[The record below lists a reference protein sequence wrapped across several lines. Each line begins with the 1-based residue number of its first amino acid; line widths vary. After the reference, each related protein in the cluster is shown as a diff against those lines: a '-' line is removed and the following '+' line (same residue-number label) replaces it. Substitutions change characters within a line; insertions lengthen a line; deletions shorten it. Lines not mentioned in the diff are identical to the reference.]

1 MKNYYQ
7 YENYPRILDEKDAV
21 ERSKNK
27 VIFRPGKKH
36 RLPFKELE
44 VALENVFDLAQPT
57 IDGLFD
63 DLVPGSKLMEEF
75 MAEWEKF
82 QASESSYGIWVFYP
96 AKNHLV
102 RFVPLFWHR
111 LSLLM
116 RNSTLHRDPEMKM
129 EWQKIRELFEKTVV
143 AIAGCSVGNN
153 AAHAIVGDIRPF
165 HLKVADYKE
174 FEMPNAN
181 RVRLTYADF
190 YRNKALVTAEQI
202 NAVDP
207 FMRISVFNEG
217 VHEGNISDFIIGN
230 KSRSE
235 PPASFIVEETD
246 DPDAKILIRKEAK
259 RNSVPV
265 IMVTD
270 MGSAVQLDI
279 RRFDLDNKLP
289 LAACG
294 VSDEELFSKR
304 DRWQAD
310 LADRN
315 KFFEF
320 AFALIGHNHLL
331 VPEFK
336 RIILK
341 EEEVL
346 FGGIPQLGSTAMM
359 AGGMAAEAI
368 ARIILGSKM
377 PERMF
382 INKYTGEA
390 LIMGDKI

>member
-7 YENYPRILDEKDAV
+7 YENYPRILNRKDNV
-21 ERSKNK
+21 KRLKNK
-27 VIFRPGKKH
+27 VIFRPDKSH
-36 RLPFKELE
+36 HLPFKELE
-44 VALENVFDLAQPT
+44 VSLENVFDLAQPT

-63 DLVPGSKLMEEF
+63 DLVPGSKLIEEF

-82 QASESSYGIWVFYP
+82 QTSESSYGIWVFYP
-96 AKNHLV
+96 GKNHLV

-111 LSLLM
+111 LALLL
-116 RNSTLHRDPEMKM
+116 RNSTLYRDPEMKM
-129 EWQKIRELFEKTVV
+129 EWQEIRELFEKTVI

-153 AAHAIVGDIRPF
+153 VAHAVASDIRPF
-165 HLKVADYKE
+165 YMKVADYKE

-190 YRNKALVTAEQI
+190 YRNKAVVTAEQI
-202 NAVDP
+202 NSVDP
-207 FMRISVFNEG
+207 FIKVSVFSEG
-217 VHEGNISDFIIGN
+217 VHQGNIADFIVGN

-235 PPASFIVEETD
+235 PQASLVVEETD
-246 DPDAKILIRKEAK
+246 DPDAKILIREEA
-259 RNSVPV
+259 RRRGVPV

-270 MGSAVQLDI
+270 MGSAVQLDV
-279 RRFDLDNKLP
+279 RRFDLDSKLS

-320 AFALIGHNHLL
+320 AFALIGYNHLL

-336 RIILK
+336 KIILK

-359 AGGMAAEAI
+359 AGGVAAEA
-368 ARIILGSKM
+368 AVRIVLGFNM

-382 INKYTGEA
+382 INKYTGEV
-390 LIMGDKI
+390 LIERGEA

>member
-7 YENYPRILDEKDAV
+7 YENYPRILDKNDFLK
-21 ERSKNK
+21 RLKNK
-27 VIFRPGKKH
+27 IIFRPDKRH
-36 RLPFKELE
+36 HLPFKELE
-44 VALENVFDLAQPT
+44 VNSENVFDLAQPT
-57 IDGLFD
+57 ITGLFD

-75 MAEWEKF
+75 MTEWEKF
-82 QASESSYGIWVFYP
+82 QASESSYGTWVFYRK
-96 AKNHLV
+96 KNHLV
-102 RFVPLFWHR
+102 RFVPFFWHR
-111 LSLLM
+111 LALLL
-116 RNSTLHRDPEMKM
+116 RNSTLYRDPEMKM
-129 EWQKIRELFEKTVV
+129 EWQKIRELFEKQVIAV
-143 AIAGCSVGNN
+143 AGCSIGNN
-153 AAHAIVGDIRPF
+153 AAHAIAGDIRPL
-165 HLKVADYKE
+165 HMKVADYKDY
-174 FEMPNAN
+174 EMHNAN

-190 YRNKALVTAEQI
+190 HRNKALVTAEQI

-207 FMRISVFNEG
+207 FMKVSVFSEG
-217 VHEGNISDFIIGN
+217 VHETNVSDFIAGN

-235 PPASFIVEETD
+235 PPVSFVVEETD
-246 DPDAKILIRKEAK
+246 DPDIKILIRQEA
-259 RNSVPV
+259 RRRGVPV

-279 RRFDLDNKLP
+279 RRFDIDNKLP
-289 LAACG
+289 LAACA

-320 AFALIGHNHLL
+320 AFTLIGHNHLL

-336 RIILK
+336 KIILK
-341 EEEVL
+341 EEEIL

-368 ARIILGSKM
+368 ARITLGFKM

-382 INKYTGEA
+382 INKHTGEV
-390 LIMGDKI
+390 LINGGKI